1 MRCLAILKLLLFPC
15 ELEGKGGSCIVQM
28 EIQLQFAKRGT
39 ASGTRCPHI
48 VCCLSCPCIGSS
60 LPPSSLV
67 LTELFCGVS
76 TGSLWAARAAAGRD
90 FWSSYCQQR
99 GRWALARLK
108 ALHPC
113 GLVWATLL
121 PAAAKALGSCLALA
135 EIIVEFADSARCE
148 LNACSQVV
156 RPISTAVG
164 YEKHARAFICNNRA
178 LLK

>member
-1 MRCLAILKLLLFPC
+1 MRCLVVLKPLLFPC
-15 ELEGKGGSCIVQM
+15 EFEGKGGSCIVQM
-28 EIQLQFAKRGT
+28 EIQLQFAKQRT

-48 VCCLSCPCIGSS
+48 VCFLSCPCSGSS

-76 TGSLWAARAAAGRD
+76 TGSLWAAGAAAARD
-90 FWSSYCQQR
+90 FWSSYCQWS
-99 GRWALARLK
+99 GRCALARLK
-108 ALHPC
+108 ALHPS
-113 GLVWATLL
+113 GPERATLL

-135 EIIVEFADSARCE
+135 EIVVEFADSARCE
-148 LNACSQVV
+148 LNTHSQVV

-164 YEKHARAFICNNRA
+164 CEKHARAFICNNRA